1 MTAHGPLAPPDPVTP
16 SDTASG
22 APTEPPGEFRSSRPV
37 RARRPLVAL
46 GLLTALLALAIVCSI
61 AFGARVV
68 SLGEILDGLTGRGQ
82 ELGALA
88 VAERVPRT
96 ATAVVAGA
104 ALGVSGAL
112 MQALTRNPIADP
124 GILGVNTGASLAVV
138 AAIAFAHISS
148 LWEYLWVAMVG
159 AGATAV
165 VVYTIGSLG
174 PGGTTPVKLALAGV
188 ATSAALSALIS
199 AIMLPRAE
207 GLTDFRFWQVGSL
220 GRGSWAALAT
230 VAPFL
235 LLAAALAATVAR
247 PLNSLALGEQ
257 MAVGLG
263 VKVGR
268 TRLLAAAA
276 GVIACATTT
285 ALAGPI
291 GFVGLMVPHAVR
303 MLVGPDNRW
312 LLPLA
317 ALGGA
322 ALLTFADVLG
332 RVIARPGEVS
342 VGVVTAFVGAPVL
355 IAIARGAK
363 VREL

>member
-1 MTAHGPLAPPDPVTP
+1 MTTHGAGVPPGPP
-16 SDTASG
+16 GG
-22 APTEPPGEFRSSRPV
+22 APANTLDSAASATSRPP
-37 RARRPLVAL
+37 RIRRPLLAL
-46 GLLTALLALAIVCSI
+46 GIVIILLGLAIVASI

-68 SLGEILDGLTGRGQ
+68 GVGEILDGLAGRGG

-88 VAERVPRT
+88 VAERIPRT
-96 ATAVVAGA
+96 ATAVTAGA
-104 ALGVSGAL
+104 ALGLSGAL
-112 MQALTRNPIADP
+112 MQAITRNPIADP
-124 GILGVNTGASLAVV
+124 GILGVNTGASMAIV
-138 AAIAFAHISS
+138 AAIAFVHISS
-148 LWEYLWVAMVG
+148 LWEYLWVAM
-159 AGATAV
+159 AGASLTAV
-165 VVYTIGSLG
+165 VVYAIGSLG

-188 ATSAALSALIS
+188 ATSAALSSLIS

-220 GRGSWAALAT
+220 GRGTWASLVT

-235 LLAAALAATVAR
+235 LVAALLAAAVAR
-247 PLNSLALGEQ
+247 PLNSLALGEE

-303 MLVGPDNRW
+303 MLVGPDNRL
-312 LLPLA
+312 LLPLS

>member
-1 MTAHGPLAPPDPVTP
+1 MTAHSQLAPSRPGPPPITAPDSPAGP
-16 SDTASG
+16 AQ
-22 APTEPPGEFRSSRPV
+22 ARSSR
-37 RARRPLVAL
+37 RGHARRPLAAL
-46 GLLTALLALAIVCSI
+46 GLLLILLALAVVCSI

-68 SLGEILDGLTGRGQ
+68 GIDEILSGLAGRG
-82 ELGALA
+82 ESLGALA

-104 ALGVSGAL
+104 ALGTSGAL
-112 MQALTRNPIADP
+112 MQAVTRNPIADP
-124 GILGVNTGASLAVV
+124 GILGINTGASLAIVV
-138 AAIAFAHISS
+138 AIAFAHISS
-148 LWEYLWVAMVG
+148 LWEYLWVAMAG

-165 VVYTIGSLG
+165 FVYAIGSLG
-174 PGGTTPVKLALAGV
+174 PGGATPVKLALAGV
-188 ATSAALSALIS
+188 ATSAALSCLIS
-199 AIMLPRAE
+199 AILLPRAE

-220 GRGSWAALAT
+220 GRGTWAALAT
-230 VAPFL
+230 VAPLL
-235 LLAAALAATVAR
+235 LLAAALAAVVAR
-247 PLNSLALGEQ
+247 PLNSLALGEE

-285 ALAGPI
+285 ALVGPI
-291 GFVGLMVPHAVR
+291 SFVGLMVPHTVR

-312 LLPLA
+312 LLPLS

-322 ALLTFADVLG
+322 ALLTFADVVG
-332 RVIARPGEVS
+332 RVIARPSEVS

-355 IAIARGAK
+355 IAIARSAK